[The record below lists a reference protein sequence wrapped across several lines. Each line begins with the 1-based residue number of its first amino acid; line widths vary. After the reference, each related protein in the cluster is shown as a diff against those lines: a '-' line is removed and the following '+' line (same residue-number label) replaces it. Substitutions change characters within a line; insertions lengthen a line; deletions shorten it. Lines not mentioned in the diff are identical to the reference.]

1 MHYAITGLVTMAL
14 WCCTGSLGYTLIML
28 ISYLLSVGILYI
40 AAKLVLKSAS
50 YYESLACNNWAVIF
64 FFIFAVILG
73 FLTSLNINVYDVE
86 STSDLVGSIGW
97 LWLTVFFLLPVIS
110 MVISIRFVMKAPWL
124 YSVVI
129 AIISTVSGNLFFA
142 FLDKLFGSFA

>member
-50 YYESLACNNWAVIF
+50 YYESLACNNW
-64 FFIFAVILG
+64 AVILG